1 MRGRTFVV
9 ASILCLL
16 FVAAGL
22 AGGSRDSII
31 EGRTGLLWV
40 GDPQFAV
47 STGFAPDVVMPRA
60 KALRMVAAMNRGAL
74 PNFGRRDWRLPTQR
88 ELKAWLRSQGLS
100 TRIAPNSG
108 VDAVRSWPVVGAA
121 TLPGVSA
128 VAILATNSAQ
138 INKSA
143 VVTGDM
149 VVNDASAGPFLD
161 AAAQLKLDRDSHV
174 TGNLKSNSI
183 RLDQNSLLTGNASY
197 NTLSN
202 GGSITGTQSTP
213 LALPVFAL
221 LPVFQTSAPRP
232 GVSDVSVGAGQTVT
246 LTAGDYGHVS
256 VAATGKLVLSGGIY
270 NVSDVT
276 TATGTGCNYPCTSIE
291 ATAGSDVRLAGRL
304 TVGTSSFVGPQSGS
318 GVDASQIVFYV
329 GGINGTTGVLG
340 ATPSA
345 AAVGRFTHLEAN
357 VYAPNGSVLVERD
370 VVARGA
376 FIGRDVRLGQS
387 TTLQVA
393 SYFSNHP
400 PVAIPG
406 TAFTHGTG
414 TITITLRGSDP
425 DSDDLTFSIVSNPS
439 HGSLSNLQELPPP
452 VPPGDPERPQGD
464 PPRTQATID
473 YTPAGSGNVEDS
485 FVFRVTDT
493 SNASGTAVVTINPPD
508 SEEENPP
515 PTTVVANDSHE
526 STYVDRA
533 VSVGLTA
540 GAPAGVSVT
549 FSILPATGPANG
561 DLGTLVQGSESPQR
575 SASAVYTP
583 DSGFVGVDSFQFE
596 ACGVISGNTVCDSGT
611 ATVEVVAI
619 GEEELAPDQSVSTP
633 QDTGVTIGLGGSGSG
648 TGTQFV
654 GGAANTGGA
663 ATTRRITGKAAFL
676 DPAEA
681 AGNVADADDNGFGDN
696 HNDLSSSAPL
706 FVYAM
711 ADGDSGNGPGGI
723 GTARIQI
730 EWDISQLGPIGTG
743 STAEVTLTTNRGA
756 TDALD
761 TYFFAGPGGN
771 GTLED
776 SDFEA
781 ANLEQLQGVVMPVTG
796 AQGADGTFTFDVK
809 GALNDAIA
817 SGATFFTIQARVDE
831 SLTDGRGLGVYST
844 VDNPLNDG
852 KVPALILESP
862 PISPPPTYTV
872 LSLASH
878 GVLKDSANNIIT
890 AVPYELPD
898 NQVRYTPNTGYTGN
912 DTFNYQAEL
921 FATVDTGSIFLF
933 INTLDCA
940 TTPLGCYDGR

>member
-9 ASILCLL
+9 ASVLCLL

-128 VAILATNSAQ
+128 TAILATNSAQ

-149 VVNDASAGPFLD
+149 VVNDASAGPYLD

-202 GGSITGTQSTP
+202 GGAITGSLSTP
-213 LALPVFAL
+213 LTLPVFAL
-221 LPVFQTSAPRP
+221 LPVFHTAAPRP
-232 GVSDVSVGAGQTVT
+232 GASDVSVGAGQTVT
-246 LTAGDYGHVS
+246 LAAGDYGHVN

-276 TATGTGCNYPCTSIE
+276 TAVVTGCNYPCAKIE
-291 ATAGSDVRLAGRL
+291 ATGASDLRVAGRL
-304 TVGTSSFVGPQSGS
+304 TVAASSFVGPQSGS
-318 GVDASQIVFYV
+318 GVDASQIVLYV

-345 AAVGRFTHLEAN
+345 ASVGRFTHLQAN
-357 VYAPNGSVLVERD
+357 VYARDGSILVERD
-370 VVARGA
+370 VVASGS
-376 FIGRDVRLGQS
+376 FIGRDVRLGQN

-393 SYFSNHP
+393 SYFTNHP
-400 PVAIPG
+400 PVAIPAN
-406 TAFTHGTG
+406 AFTHGAG
-414 TITITLRGSDP
+414 TITITLRGSDV
-425 DSDDLTFSIVSNPS
+425 DQDDLTFSIVS
-439 HGSLSNLQELPPP
+439 GSGPTQGTLGPVVELPPP

-464 PPRTQATID
+464 PPRTEATVD
-473 YTPAGSGNVEDS
+473 YTPNTAGNVEDS

-493 SNASGTAVVTINPPD
+493 SGASGTAVVRINPPD
-508 SEEENPP
+508 SEEEGPA
-515 PTTVVANDSHE
+515 PTTVVANDAYEATNS
-526 STYVDRA
+526 DQP

-561 DLGTLVQGSESPQR
+561 ELGTLVQGTESPQR
-575 SASAVYTP
+575 SASVLYTP
-583 DSGFVGVDSFQFE
+583 DSGFAGVDSFQFE
-596 ACGVISGNTVCDSGT
+596 ACGVIASTTVCDSGT
-611 ATVEVVAI
+611 ATIEVTAVGTA
-619 GEEELAPDQSVSTP
+619 ELAPDQSVSTP
-633 QDTGVTIGLGGSGSG
+633 VNTAVTIGLGRSGGTSALFAPSASG
-648 TGTQFV
+648 PG
-654 GGAANTGGA
+654 
-663 ATTRRITGKAAFL
+663 ATTRRINGKAAFL
-676 DPAEA
+676 QPAA
-681 AGNVADADDNGFGDN
+681 VAGNVADSDDNGFGDN
-696 HNDLSSSAPL
+696 HNEDLATGAPV
-706 FVYAM
+706 FVYA
-711 ADGDSGNGPGGI
+711 AVGSTGSAGSNG
-723 GTARIQI
+723 TVRIQI
-730 EWDISQLGPIGTG
+730 EWDISQIGPIGAD
-743 STAEVTLTTNRGA
+743 STADVTLTTNRGA
-756 TDALD
+756 TDSLD
-761 TYFFAGPGGN
+761 TYFFAGSGPGGN

-776 SDFEA
+776 GDFEA
-781 ANLEQLQGVVMPVTG
+781 NIEQLAGVVMPVTG

-809 GALNDAIA
+809 AALNDAIA
-817 SGATFFTIQARVDE
+817 SGADYFIVQARVDE
-831 SLTDGRGLGVYST
+831 NLSTGRGLGVYST
-844 VDNPLNDG
+844 ADNPLNNG
-852 KVPALILESP
+852 KVPALILT
-862 PISPPPTYTV
+862 SPPPTPPATYTV
-872 LSLASH
+872 LTLPDN
-878 GVLKDSANNIIT
+878 GVLKDSGNIIIT

-898 NQVRYTPNTGYTGN
+898 SLVTYVPNTGFTGSN
-912 DTFNYQAEL
+912 HFDYRAEL
-921 FATVDTGSIFLF
+921 GVTVDTGRVSLF
-933 INTLDCA
+933 INNLDCA
-940 TTPLGCYDGR
+940 TNPAGCYDGR

>member
-1 MRGRTFVV
+1 MRGRTVV
-9 ASILCLL
+9 AASLL
-16 FVAAGL
+16 SLLVAAVGL
-22 AGGSRDSII
+22 STEDRATII

-40 GDPQFAV
+40 ADSQYAV
-47 STGFAPDVVMPRA
+47 TAGFAPDVVMPRA

-88 ELKAWLRSQGLS
+88 ELKAWLRSQGLP
-100 TRIAPNSG
+100 TRIAPAPG
-108 VDAVRSWPVVGAA
+108 VDLVRTWPVVGAA

-128 VAILATNSAQ
+128 TAILATNSAQ
-138 INKSA
+138 INRSA
-143 VVTGDM
+143 IVTGDM
-149 VVNDASAGPFLD
+149 VVNDASAGPYLD
-161 AAAQLKLDRDSHV
+161 AAAQLKLDRDAHV

-202 GGSITGTQSTP
+202 GGTITGSQSSP

-221 LPVFQTSAPRP
+221 LPVFQTAAPRP
-232 GVSDVSVGAGQTVT
+232 GASDVSVGAGQTVT
-246 LTAGDYGHVS
+246 LAAGDYGHVS

-276 TATGTGCNYPCTSIE
+276 TAVVTGCNYPCASIE
-291 ATAGSDVRLAGRL
+291 ATGGSDVRLAGRL
-304 TVGTSSFVGPQSGS
+304 TVAASSFVGPQSGS
-318 GVDASQIVFYV
+318 GVDASQIVLYV
-329 GGINGTTGVLG
+329 GGINGTTGTLG

-345 AAVGRFTHLEAN
+345 ASVGRFSHLQAN
-357 VYAPNGSVLVERD
+357 VYARDGSILVERD

-376 FIGRDVRLGQS
+376 LIGRDVRLGQS
-387 TTLQVA
+387 STLEVA

-406 TAFTHGTG
+406 TAFTHGAG

-425 DSDDLTFSIVSNPS
+425 DSDDLTFSIASNPS
-439 HGSLSNLQELPPP
+439 FGTLSNLQELPPP
-452 VPPGDPERPQGD
+452 LPPGDPERPQGD

-485 FVFRVTDT
+485 FVFRVTDP

-515 PTTVVANDSHE
+515 PTTVVANDAHE
-526 STYVDRA
+526 STYVDQA

-575 SASAVYTP
+575 SASVLYTP
-583 DSGFVGVDSFQFE
+583 DSGFTGVDSFQFE
-596 ACGVISGNTVCDSGT
+596 ACGVVSGNNVCDSGT
-611 ATVEVVAI
+611 ATVEVVAV

-633 QDTGVTIGLGGSGSG
+633 QDTEVTIGLGGTSGG
-648 TGTQFV
+648 TGTVFV
-654 GGAANTGGA
+654 PGAADSVGSGG
-663 ATTRRITGKAAFL
+663 TTRRINGKAAFL
-676 DPAEA
+676 VPADV
-681 AGNVADADDNGFGDN
+681 AGNVADDTADGFGDN
-696 HNDLSSSAPL
+696 HNDDLANGAPV
-706 FVYAM
+706 FVYA
-711 ADGDSGNGPGGI
+711 AVGSTGGPGSN
-723 GTARIQI
+723 GTVRIQI
-730 EWDISQLGPIGTG
+730 EWDISQIGPVGSG

-776 SDFEA
+776 GDFEA
-781 ANLEQLQGVVMPVTG
+781 ANLEQQQGVVMPVTG

-809 GALNDAIA
+809 NALNDAIA

-831 SLTDGRGLGVYST
+831 SLTSGRGLGVYST
-844 VDNPLNDG
+844 ADNPLNDG
-852 KVPALILESP
+852 KVPALILTSP
-862 PISPPPTYTV
+862 PSTPPATYTV

-878 GVLKDSANNIIT
+878 GVLKDSANNVIT

-921 FATVDTGSIFLF
+921 FTTVDTGSIFLF